1 MCTPPQQHGKA
12 ARENEV
18 GHNRGLGEKKV
29 GPRLRNFLS
38 QIELGVVSN
47 TKEKNELNL
56 VPNI

>member
-1 MCTPPQQHGKA
+1 MHTTAATQQA

>member
-29 GPRLRNFLS
+29 DPRLRNFLS
-38 QIELGVVSN
+38 QIELEVVSN
-47 TKEKNELNL
+47 TQGKNEPNP